1 MKYWTSFAKLEEEFT
16 NKNPQSGLVLTIGNF
31 DGVHLGHQKLLKRVK
46 TLSLEHDWFSVAV
59 TFQDH
64 TSLLLRDKRPPI
76 LMSIEERCNYFAFL
90 GIEGC
95 LLLEFSTE
103 LAQMTP
109 EEFLDKLISLGTKA
123 LVVGHDFTFGAGGTG
138 DIKFLLEYAKKRN
151 LYVEVIPPVKY
162 KEKIVCSSQIR
173 GLLTEGK
180 LAEANGM
187 LNRPFSLSGKVEDG
201 EGRGKDLG
209 FPTANLSF
217 PTYRLLPK
225 FGVYLVRIL
234 LGEEEYYGLANV
246 GCKPTFNRCD
256 PLVEVYIYNFA
267 AEIYGVSLVIEFL
280 KFLREE
286 KKFSSPDKLK
296 EQMEKDKRNGEKL
309 LPHFKKK
316 NANEE
321 SYITCEITF

>member
-1 MKYWTSFAKLEEEFT
+1 MLEEEIL
-16 NKNPQSGLVLTIGNF
+16 NKHSQTGLVLTIGNF

-46 TLSLEHDWFSVAV
+46 ALSLEYGWSSVAV

-64 TSLLLRDKRPPI
+64 TSVLLRNKRPPM
-76 LMSIEERCNYFAFL
+76 LMSVEERCIYFGFF
-90 GIEGC
+90 GIDAC

-109 EEFLDKLISLGTKA
+109 ERFLDKLVNLGAKA

-138 DIKFLLEYAKKRN
+138 DINFLQEYAEKKGI
-151 LYVEVIPPVKY
+151 YVEVIPPVKY

-187 LNRPFSLSGKVEDG
+187 LNRPFSLSGKVEEGD
-201 EGRGKDLG
+201 GRGRDLG

-225 FGVYLVRIL
+225 FGVYLVRVL
-234 LGEEEYYGLANV
+234 LGDEEYYGLANV
-246 GCKPTFNRCD
+246 GCKPTFNRGD

-267 AEIYGVSLVIEFL
+267 EVIYGDSIIIEFL

-286 KKFSSPDKLK
+286 RKFSSPDKLK
-296 EQMEKDKRNGEKL
+296 EQMRKDKRIGEQL
-309 LPHFKKK
+309 LPYFKKK
-316 NANEE
+316 NVN
-321 SYITCEITF
+321 

>member
-1 MKYWTSFAKLEEEFT
+1 MLEEEFL
-16 NKNPQSGLVLTIGNF
+16 NKHSQTGLVLTIGNF

-46 TLSLEHDWFSVAV
+46 ALSLEYGWSSVAV

-64 TSLLLRDKRPPI
+64 TSVLLRNKRPPM
-76 LMSIEERCNYFAFL
+76 LMSVEERCIYFAFF
-90 GIEGC
+90 GIDAC

-109 EEFLDKLISLGTKA
+109 ERFLDKLVNLGAKA

-138 DIKFLLEYAKKRN
+138 DINFLQEYAGKKGI
-151 LYVEVIPPVKY
+151 YVEVIPPVKY

-187 LNRPFSLSGKVEDG
+187 LNRPFSLYGKVEEGD
-201 EGRGKDLG
+201 GRGRDLG

-225 FGVYLVRIL
+225 FGVYLVRVL
-234 LGEEEYYGLANV
+234 LGDEEYYGLANV

-267 AEIYGVSLVIEFL
+267 EEIYGDSIIIEFL
-280 KFLREE
+280 KYLREE
-286 KKFSSPDKLK
+286 RKFSTSDKLK
-296 EQMEKDKRNGEKL
+296 EQMRKDKRMGEQL
-309 LPHFKKK
+309 LPYFKRRM
-316 NANEE
+316 
-321 SYITCEITF
+321 